1 MLSYRDEIDDP
12 EKGPCDQAFPVFESV
27 RTYNE
32 GSGMVEN
39 SMTENRRFVLKGR

>member
-1 MLSYRDEIDDP
+1 MLSCRDEIHDP

-32 GSGMVEN
+32 GGAW
-39 SMTENRRFVLKGR
+39 LKTA